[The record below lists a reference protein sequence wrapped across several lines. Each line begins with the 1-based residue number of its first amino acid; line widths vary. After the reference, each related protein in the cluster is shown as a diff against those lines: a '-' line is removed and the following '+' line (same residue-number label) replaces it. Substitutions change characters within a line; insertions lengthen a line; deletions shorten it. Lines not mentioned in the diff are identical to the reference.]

1 LHAAFDNRSTPKV
14 QNKNDAPG
22 ATGTLLTNLLDLLAD
37 KGILSNQDLTALAEA
52 AQAEMSAQ
60 PSKRDSS
67 RLNALREKVKSRKQ
81 EFRFSRERH

>member
-1 LHAAFDNRSTPKV
+1 MA

-22 ATGTLLTNLLDLLAD
+22 ATWTLLTNLLDLLAD

-60 PSKRDSS
+60 PSKRGSS
-67 RLNALREKVKSRKQ
+67 RLKVLREKVKSRK
-81 EFRFSRERH
+81 